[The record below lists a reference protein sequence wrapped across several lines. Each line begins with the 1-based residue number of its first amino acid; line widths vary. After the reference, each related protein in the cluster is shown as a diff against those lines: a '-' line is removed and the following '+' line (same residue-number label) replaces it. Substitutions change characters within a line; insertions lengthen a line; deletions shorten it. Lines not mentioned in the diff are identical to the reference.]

1 MWLVLRHLDL
11 QRIGAFVHGA
21 RDSSYV
27 LAYVWRFWRRTDRV
41 CKLRLAMAELA
52 EKGMVHRSSPY
63 CVDETLERLG
73 AVLQS
78 LGIPVLARIDHSGGA
93 AAMGLEMKPTKLV
106 IFGNAKAGTPLMLA
120 APTLALDLPLK
131 ALVWEDS
138 DGKVW
143 VSYNTPQYLRERHG
157 FPEELIPNIAGI
169 RVIVDEAV
177 RPPQPV

>member
-1 MWLVLRHLDL
+1 MP
-11 QRIGAFVHGA
+11 
-21 RDSSYV
+21 
-27 LAYVWRFWRRTDRV
+27 
-41 CKLRLAMAELA
+41 ELS

-63 CVDETLERLG
+63 CVDETLEKLG

-78 LGIPVLARIDHSGGA
+78 LGIPILARIDHSGGA
-93 AAMGLEMKPTKLV
+93 AAMGLSMKPTKLV

-131 ALVWEDS
+131 ALVWEDA

-143 VSYNTPQYLRERHG
+143 VSYNTPQYLQERHG
-157 FPEELIPNIAGI
+157 FPEALMANIAGI

-177 RPPQPV
+177 RPAQPEG

>member
-1 MWLVLRHLDL
+1 M
-11 QRIGAFVHGA
+11 Q
-21 RDSSYV
+21 
-27 LAYVWRFWRRTDRV
+27 
-41 CKLRLAMAELA
+41 ELS

-93 AAMGLEMKPTKLV
+93 AAMGLTMKPTKLV

-131 ALVWEDS
+131 VLIWEDAE
-138 DGKVW
+138 GKVW
-143 VSYNTPQYLRERHG
+143 VSYNTPEYLRERHG
-157 FPEELIPNIAGI
+157 FPESLMGNIAGI
-169 RVIVDEAV
+169 RMIVDETV
-177 RPPQPV
+177 RPMQPA